1 MSPDHAVATRVRA
14 KQHILG
20 GLPDKTVGKDGFY

>member
-1 MSPDHAVATRVRA
+1 MSPNHIVATRVGA
-14 KQHILG
+14 KQHTLG